1 MKKVIILSLA
11 LALVGGVAYANF
23 CARDVVPAATL
34 LFPYVTVDMTAAGA
48 PDVNGQTTITGIT
61 NVSRAAQIV
70 HFTAWDA
77 LSNPRIDFDEVLSG
91 YDVLQI
97 NWRDFL
103 GGRFDLFDT
112 ALTAF
117 TATSPLTLD
126 PFEWGPDGRGQPTSG
141 ATLTTAEQRNVARI
155 TGVCSTVPPYGNRSD
170 LSATIISLMSEVLIA
185 YPHAGC
191 GTARTLRGDK
201 TAWAPA
207 GTNPLFFYVTA
218 DVVNACNLQFPNE
231 DTYWTAPIA
240 TTSNVLVG
248 DVIYLKAATNYSE
261 MFSAVHIEALS
272 GYTGPAFYGEK
283 TTTATPNREPLA
295 TAFAF
300 RYANDPL
307 AGITSN
313 VLLWKSRAEVF
324 DDEVDDCGS
333 YMYYAWDNDERS
345 LSTTTQPI
353 SGLPTGGLDPN
364 QFPLETQKVPL
375 TTAYFDLPASY
386 GWMLIILPPSYVNTT
401 PWADPTTTTDA
412 TGYFGDDYYYG
423 WAGLQFV
430 YGTYSAGV
438 EAATMASYWCNS
450 SQQLPEL
457 GANPGFAYNQWG
469 VFYPYLP

>member
-23 CARDVVPAATL
+23 CARDAVPAATL

-61 NVSRAAQIV
+61 NVSSAAVIV
-70 HFTAWDA
+70 HFTTWDA
-77 LSNPRIDFDEVLSG
+77 LSNARIDFDEVLSG

-117 TATSPLTLD
+117 TATAPLTFD
-126 PFEWGPDGRGQPTSG
+126 PFEWGPDGRGQPNPTTI
-141 ATLTTAEQRNVARI
+141 ATLANAQQRTAITTC
-155 TGVCSTVPPYGNRSD
+155 TTVPPYGNRSD
-170 LSATIISLMSEVLIA
+170 LSATIISLMSEVLVA
-185 YPHAGC
+185 YDHGGC
-191 GTARTLRGDK
+191 GSARTLRGDK
-201 TAWAPA
+201 TAWAPTE
-207 GTNPLFFYVTA
+207 GTPLFFYVTA
-218 DVVNACNLQFPNE
+218 DVVNQCSLSFPNE
-231 DTYWTAPIA
+231 DTYWTIPIA

-248 DVIYLKAATNYSE
+248 DVIYLNAAKNYSE
-261 MFSAVHIEALS
+261 MFPAVHIEALS
-272 GYTGPAFYGEK
+272 GYTGPSFYGEK
-283 TTTATPNREPLA
+283 VVRGFTDREPLA

-307 AGITSN
+307 SGITSN
-313 VLLWKSRAEVF
+313 VLLWKNQHEVGY
-324 DDEVDDCGS
+324 DTADVIDDCGS

-375 TTAYFDLPASY
+375 TQAYFDLPASY
-386 GWMLIILPPSYVNTT
+386 GWMLVILPPSYINSLGWV
-401 PWADPTTTTDA
+401 DPTIATDV
-412 TGYFGDDYYYG
+412 TVQGDYMG

-457 GANPGFAYNQWG
+457 GANPGTTINQYG

>member
-23 CARDVVPAATL
+23 CARDAVPAATL
-34 LFPYVTVDMTAAGA
+34 LFPYITVDMTAAGA
-48 PDVNGQTTITGIT
+48 PDPAGQTTITGIT

-117 TATSPLTLD
+117 TATSPYTLD
-126 PFEWGPDGRGQPTSG
+126 PFEWGPDGRSQAG
-141 ATLTTAEQRNVARI
+141 ASNLTTAVQRNTI
-155 TGVCSTVPPYGNRSD
+155 TTCTTVPPYGNRSD
-170 LSATIISLMSEVLIA
+170 LSATIIGLLNEVLVA
-185 YPHAGC
+185 YPHEGC
-191 GTARTLRGDK
+191 GSASLRADK

-218 DVVNACNLQFPNE
+218 DVVNSCNLQFPNE
-231 DTYWTAPIA
+231 ATYWTTPIA
-240 TTSNVLVG
+240 TTSNVLIG
-248 DVIYLKAATNYSE
+248 DVLYLKPAPANYSE
-261 MFSAVHIEALS
+261 MFPAVHIEALA

-283 TTTATPNREPLA
+283 TTALPNREPLA

-300 RYANDPL
+300 RYGNDPL

-313 VLLWKSRAEVF
+313 VLLWKSHHEVYTTTALGDF
-324 DDEVDDCGS
+324 ITDCGS
-333 YMYYAWDNDERS
+333 YVYYAWDNDERS
-345 LSTTTQPI
+345 LSTTTAPI
-353 SGLPTGGLDPN
+353 SGLPTGGLSPN
-364 QFPLETQKVPL
+364 QFPFETQKVPV
-375 TTAYFDLPASY
+375 TTSYFDLPASY
-386 GWMLIILPPSYVNTT
+386 GWMLIVLPPSYGSFI
-401 PWADPTTTTDA
+401 DLTTDIPA
-412 TGYFGDDYYYG
+412 TLQPGYMG

-438 EAATMASYWCNS
+438 EAATMASFWCNAV
-450 SQQLPEL
+450 QVLPVL
-457 GANPGFAYNQWG
+457 GSNFGLAPS
-469 VFYPYLP
+469 P